1 MKGELAETVAA
12 DSTKAGKH
20 KRRDDTST
28 VRYSA
33 LFRDTIPLSRMTA
46 ISLIAPGF
54 SQLYNKQAWKIPIL
68 YGVTGGLA
76 YLGFQQSSKY
86 KEIKKEYN
94 SLVSQ
99 NAAQEQL
106 DPVQC
111 EMIRYNT
118 RRTVFFVGAI
128 ASYLYFLCDGVLN
141 YNGPENSVKKAT
153 TLSTLCPGCL
163 LYTSRVSSALRS
175 LPQYWIRSP
184 KATACCSSSAT
195 CTLFTSRASC
205 TFCL

>member
-1 MKGELAETVAA
+1 MVVPADTVQKKKSKTSKESRSNDKKKNDTTAQSPAGGAQEPVLTPQKRFKVEGGVLKEIVPTAVEKILTDDSSKLHQTAVSPADTSLKPLKGELAETVAA

-86 KEIKKEYN
+86 
-94 SLVSQ
+94 
-99 NAAQEQL
+99 
-106 DPVQC
+106 
-111 EMIRYNT
+111 
-118 RRTVFFVGAI
+118 
-128 ASYLYFLCDGVLN
+128 
-141 YNGPENSVKKAT
+141 
-153 TLSTLCPGCL
+153 
-163 LYTSRVSSALRS
+163 
-175 LPQYWIRSP
+175 
-184 KATACCSSSAT
+184 
-195 CTLFTSRASC
+195 
-205 TFCL
+205 